1 VEISQALH
9 NVGSC
14 ITLGLGLLGLLGP
27 RRAARLVHV
36 APEGLDG
43 LSELRATYGG
53 HFAALG
59 VFTLAGQ
66 DPVAFALLGAAWI
79 GTALGRLLSVLLDSS
94 HATRNF
100 GALLFEA
107 VLGVLLLA

>member
-9 NVGSC
+9 NAGSC
-14 ITLGLGLLGLLGP
+14 VTVGLGLLGLLGP
-27 RRAARLVHV
+27 RRAAQWVHL
-36 APEGLDG
+36 APEGREG
-43 LSELRATYGG
+43 LAELRATYGG

-59 VFTLAGQ
+59 VFTLVGQ

-79 GTALGRLLSVLLDSS
+79 GTALGRLLSVLLDRS

-107 VLGVLLLA
+107 ILGVLLLA